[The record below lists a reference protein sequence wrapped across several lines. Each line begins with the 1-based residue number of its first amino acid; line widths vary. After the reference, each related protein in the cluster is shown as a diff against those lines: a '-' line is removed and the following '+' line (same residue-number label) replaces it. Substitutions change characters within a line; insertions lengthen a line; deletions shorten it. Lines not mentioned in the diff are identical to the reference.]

1 MMTRRWSVAPVV
13 VTLALLGGCVQP
25 AGQPGGGMSDNPGT
39 SSAGGPG
46 SAAPSRY
53 PSGFPVSP
61 SPGTGKPAPAGPET
75 TLTGTVLEG
84 VEGGCLLLQHG
95 GTVYLL
101 LGGDR
106 SIVKAGAAVTV
117 RGRATPG
124 VVTTCMQG
132 VPFQVTSASPR

>member
-1 MMTRRWSVAPVV
+1 MTRRWSVALAV
-13 VTLALLGGCVQP
+13 VTLGLLGGCAQP
-25 AGQPGGGMSDNPGT
+25 AGQPGGGMSNTPGA
-39 SSAGGPG
+39 SSESSPG

-61 SPGTGKPAPAGPET
+61 PSATGKPVPPGPET
-75 TLTGTVLEG
+75 TLTGTVQEG
-84 VEGGCLLLQHG
+84 VESGCLLLQHG

-106 SIVKAGAAVTV
+106 SVVKPGASVTV

-124 VVTTCMQG
+124 VLTTCMQG
-132 VPFQVTSASPR
+132 VPFQVSSASPR